1 SDVCSSDQRGCR
13 PPQWELA
20 FCSANDAG
28 WSSLV
33 ARRAHNPEV
42 AGSNPAPAIP
52 APHVDAGFLSAARP
66 RARTKEPWRDRSRGR
81 RPGSAVPSATSQAAD
96 VTGGLDWLN
105 DSSGVQTGQVA
116 QLPSATSQADRST
129 GGLDWLNDSSGVQT
143 GQVAQLPSATSQAS
157 RSTGGFDWLNDSS
170 GVQTGQVAQLV
181 EHTTEN
187 RGVGSSIL
195 PLAMRQ

>member
-1 SDVCSSDQRGCR
+1 
-13 PPQWELA
+13 
-20 FCSANDAG
+20 
-28 WSSLV
+28 
-33 ARRAHNPEV
+33 NPEV

-116 QLPSATSQADRST
+116 QLVGNT
-129 GGLDWLNDSSGVQT
+129 N
-143 GQVAQLPSATSQAS
+143 
-157 RSTGGFDWLNDSS
+157 
-170 GVQTGQVAQLV
+170 
-181 EHTTEN
+181 EN
-187 RGVGSSIL
+187 RGVGSAIL

>member
-1 SDVCSSDQRGCR
+1 
-13 PPQWELA
+13 
-20 FCSANDAG
+20 
-28 WSSLV
+28 
-33 ARRAHNPEV
+33 
-42 AGSNPAPAIP
+42 
-52 APHVDAGFLSAARP
+52 
-66 RARTKEPWRDRSRGR
+66 
-81 RPGSAVPSATSQAAD
+81 VPSATSQAAD

-116 QLPSATSQADRST
+116 QLPSATSQA
-129 GGLDWLNDSSGVQT
+129 
-143 GQVAQLPSATSQAS
+143 S
-157 RSTGGFDWLNDSS
+157 RSTGGFNWLNDSS